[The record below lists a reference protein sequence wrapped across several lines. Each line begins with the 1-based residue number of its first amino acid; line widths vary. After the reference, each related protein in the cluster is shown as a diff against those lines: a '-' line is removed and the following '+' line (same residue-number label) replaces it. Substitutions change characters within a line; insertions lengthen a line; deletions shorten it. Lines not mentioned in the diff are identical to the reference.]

1 MYILKNSLKNLVRNK
16 GRNLA
21 ILLIAVL
28 TLASVTI
35 SFSIQ
40 TISNLAIWRYKN
52 SFLVDATIDY
62 DWERAEKDFPPK
74 TITNKDGSITQ
85 KSSFSLPEISFEDYL
100 KYADSKYVKWAKYYA
115 CCSFASDELTKVP
128 DNTHEGEK
136 WVSIDGMTL
145 EEIMAHFEV
154 SKKEELFDNGIIAD
168 EEELQRALD
177 SKRNLVGTLVGYTDL
192 SIVEDFADNANK
204 LKSGCFPEHDNECIV
219 SSKYAE
225 HNKLKI
231 GDTISVSG
239 PSKSDTKTILL
250 TITGI
255 YDAHRL
261 ETSAVSL
268 GDLYGYVYT
277 TFDTL
282 KNSGFHYIWMGTAV
296 YQLGGPADAELFEKE
311 LYEKGL
317 SKYRI
322 LSYSNSADEY
332 TKNTEPL
339 KNISRIAEIF
349 TLSVSV
355 IGAAV
360 LLLISFIN
368 MRERKYEIGVLRSM
382 GMKKSGIARGMIYEI
397 CVIMSIS
404 FAAGILAGGIL
415 IKPIASVLLDNL
427 TDISI
432 SLPLAA
438 IALSAGL
445 AFALS
450 IVSALCAVFA
460 IMRHEPMKI
469 LSERS

>member
-1 MYILKNSLKNLVRNK
+1 MYVLKNSLKNLIRNK

-21 ILLIAVL
+21 ILLISIL

-40 TISNLAIWRYKN
+40 TISNLAIGRYKD
-52 SFLVDATIDY
+52 SFRVDAAIDY
-62 DWERAEKDFPPK
+62 DWEKAEKDFPPK
-74 TITNKDGSITQ
+74 TIENEDGSITQ
-85 KSSFSLPEISFEDYL
+85 ESTFSLPEISFEDYL
-100 KYADSKYVKWAKYYA
+100 KYADSEYVKGAKYYA
-115 CCSFASDELTKVP
+115 GCGFACDKLSRVP
-128 DNTHEGEK
+128 DNTHAGEE
-136 WVSIDGMTL
+136 WVSLEGMSL
-145 EEIMAHFEV
+145 EEIMEFFGV
-154 SKKEELFDNGIIAD
+154 SSKEELLKNID
-168 EEELQRALD
+168 EEELQRSLD
-177 SKRNLVGTLVGYTDL
+177 SKRNLAGTLIGYTDL
-192 SIVEDFADNANK
+192 SVVEDFADNANK
-204 LKSGCFPEHDNECIV
+204 LSSGHFPEQDNECIV
-219 SSKYAE
+219 RSKYAE

-239 PSKSDTKTILL
+239 PGKSDTKTIPL

-261 ETSAVSL
+261 ESSAVSL
-268 GDLYGYVYT
+268 GALYSYVYT

-282 KNSGFHYIWMGTAV
+282 KNSGFHYLWMGNAV
-296 YQLGGPADAELFEKE
+296 YQLGSPEEAPLFEKE
-311 LYEKGL
+311 LYDKGL

-339 KNISRIAEIF
+339 KNIFRIAKIF
-349 TLSVSV
+349 TISASV

-368 MRERKYEIGVLRSM
+368 VRERKYEIGVLRSM

-397 CVIMSIS
+397 WALMLISFAVSVFAGVALIGPIASSLLGSLADVSIS
-404 FAAGILAGGIL
+404 F
-415 IKPIASVLLDNL
+415 PTV
-427 TDISI
+427 
-432 SLPLAA
+432 A

-450 IVSALCAVFA
+450 IVSGLCAVFVV
-460 IMRHEPMKI
+460 MRQEPMKI
-469 LSERS
+469 LSERN

>member
-1 MYILKNSLKNLVRNK
+1 MYIFKNSLKNLVRNK
-16 GRNLA
+16 GRNMA
-21 ILLIAVL
+21 ILLIAIL

-35 SFSIQ
+35 SFSVQ
-40 TISNLAIWRYKN
+40 TISNLAIRWYKD
-52 SFLVDATIDY
+52 SFRVDATIDY

-74 TITNKDGSITQ
+74 TIENKDGSITQ
-85 KSSFSLPEISFEDYL
+85 ESTFSIPEISFEDYL
-100 KYADSKYVKWAKYYA
+100 KYADSPYVKGAKYCA
-115 CCSFASDELTKVP
+115 SCSFASDKLTDVP
-128 DNTHEGEK
+128 DNTGEGEE

-145 EEIMAHFEV
+145 EEIMDYFGV
-154 SKKEELFDNGIIAD
+154 SKKEELFDSGIITD
-168 EEELQRALD
+168 EEELQKVLD

-192 SIVEDFADNANK
+192 SVVEDFAENANK
-204 LKSGCFPEHDNECIV
+204 LNSGHFPEHDNECIV

-225 HNKLKI
+225 HNKLNI

-239 PSKSDTKTILL
+239 PSKSDTEAISL

-282 KNSGFHYIWMGTAV
+282 KNSGFHYIWTEKAV
-296 YQLGGPADAELFEKE
+296 YQLGAPEEAELFEKE

-339 KNISRIAEIF
+339 ENISRFAGIF
-349 TLSVSV
+349 TLSASV

-360 LLLISFIN
+360 LLLISFLN
-368 MRERKYEIGVLRSM
+368 VRECKYEIGVLRSM
-382 GMKKSGIARGMIYEI
+382 GMKKSGIAKGMMYEI
-397 CVIMSIS
+397 WTLMLVA
-404 FAAGILAGGIL
+404 FAVSILAGL
-415 IKPIASVLLDNL
+415 ALTKPIASSLLDNPAH
-427 TDISI
+427 ISV
-432 SLPLAA
+432 SLPAVS

-445 AFALS
+445 AFVLS
-450 IVSALCAVFA
+450 IVSGLCAVFA
-460 IMRHEPMKI
+460 VMRHEPMKI
-469 LSERS
+469 LSERN